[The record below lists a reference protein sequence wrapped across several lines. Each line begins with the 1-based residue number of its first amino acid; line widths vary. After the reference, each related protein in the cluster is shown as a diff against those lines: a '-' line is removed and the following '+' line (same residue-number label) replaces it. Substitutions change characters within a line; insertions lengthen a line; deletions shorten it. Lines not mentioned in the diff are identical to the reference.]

1 MQYFL
6 IEAETQDPLPEIIN
20 WYGKINPQYINEK
33 DADKIKNWELLNV
46 KVCQD
51 TVFPDVLSDPFFM
64 LSKNAAEIVSHYEPG
79 ISMIGIQLFSRK
91 NRILLP
97 YFLPIL
103 PMVNCL
109 SSQSE
114 FVNEDIDISKGVLVE
129 KAISSQALF
138 QLAGIDTQR
147 VVIRLDLLE
156 SLLRREALSIRIQEL
171 EVV

>member
-1 MQYFL
+1 
-6 IEAETQDPLPEIIN
+6 
-20 WYGKINPQYINEK
+20 
-33 DADKIKNWELLNV
+33 
-46 KVCQD
+46 
-51 TVFPDVLSDPFFM
+51 
-64 LSKNAAEIVSHYEPG
+64 
-79 ISMIGIQLFSRK
+79 MIGIQLFSRK